1 MAAPAGRR
9 KAWEAGS
16 QNESSAARAPRSGLT
31 VAADAPTASAMPA
44 ERRSGANAGSR
55 RAAATQADHRAQGER
70 WRKES
75 GGMGWGGE
83 EGAGGGRVV
92 TRERRGMGRKEGS
105 PPSSEGG
112 ILGWDAVPPAAR
124 RRRAARWR
132 VWREKAKFWGV
143 FAGVCGG
150 FLDKFWR
157 GVRGGQSSGRT
168 GAVG

>member
-1 MAAPAGRR
+1 
-9 KAWEAGS
+9 
-16 QNESSAARAPRSGLT
+16 
-31 VAADAPTASAMPA
+31 MPA

-55 RAAATQADHRAQGER
+55 RAAATRRTTARRGEVAEGER
-70 WRKES
+70 RD
-75 GGMGWGGE
+75 GVGRR
-83 EGAGGGRVV
+83 GGGRR
-92 TRERRGMGRKEGS
+92 REGRDAGEEGMGRKEGS

-132 VWREKAKFWGV
+132 VWRENAKFWGV